1 MASGEDGYVLNAISF
16 DRVAN
21 VYDRT
26 RSLPDEV
33 MSRLVETL
41 TAELDGRKEILD
53 LGVGT
58 GRLAA
63 PLQKAGF
70 EVVGIDISRKMTS
83 KAKEKHV
90 ENLLLADACSFP
102 FKDHAFDVTISV
114 HLLHLINEWQKTLR
128 EVCRVT
134 RHSMVSL
141 YYAHKDPVR
150 QKYYQLLK
158 LHGHEPR
165 RPGRSEQELK
175 SLIKPEKLLFVAS
188 YDTFA
193 DEQIANLEHGT
204 SSSQWEIPSQVNK
217 QVVSELKTEFAGK
230 TFCQDLYLLVWT
242 TSSLKAYIKSNA

>member
-1 MASGEDGYVLNAISF
+1 LNVISF
-16 DRVAN
+16 DRVAD

-26 RSLPDEV
+26 RGLPDEV

-41 TAELDGRKEILD
+41 TAELDGHKEILD

-58 GRLAA
+58 GRLAV
-63 PLQKAGF
+63 PLQKTRS
-70 EVVGIDISRKMTS
+70 EVVGIDISRKMIS
-83 KAKEKHV
+83 KAKEKHT

-102 FKDHAFDVTISV
+102 FRDHAFDVTISV
-114 HLLHLINEWQKTLR
+114 HLLHLINEWQKTLK

-134 RHSMVSL
+134 RHSMLSL

-150 QKYYQLLK
+150 QKYYQLLRQ
-158 LHGHEPR
+158 HGHESR
-165 RPGRSEQELK
+165 RSGMSEQELK

-193 DEQIANLEHGT
+193 DEQIVNLEHGT

-217 QVVSELKTEFAGK
+217 QVVSELKMEFAGK

-242 TSSLKAYIKSNA
+242 TASLNAHIETMREAR